1 MEVNYIAI
9 ELKTNDQ
16 GGTGVDVLYSGKDR
30 RVAEQKYHTALAG
43 AAVSGRPMHAAVLM
57 QSDVL
62 EGLTPTMAE
71 PFYNLTNAAIHLRD
85 A

>member
-9 ELKTNDQ
+9 ELKTNNE

-30 RVAEQKYHTALAG
+30 RVAEQKYHTALAT
-43 AAVSGRPMHAAVLM
+43 AATSGRPMHAAVLM
-57 QSDVL
+57 QSDGMVITS
-62 EGLTPTMAE
+62 E
-71 PFYNLTNAAIHLRD
+71 FYATEKD